1 MLASNTGAVPVGA
14 HGTALSPL
22 RPVGKAEFAGVLMD
36 VQAIG
41 PVIDTGARIVVVR
54 STPYALD
61 VEQINE

>member
-1 MLASNTGAVPVGA
+1 
-14 HGTALSPL
+14 
-22 RPVGKAEFAGVLMD
+22 MD

-41 PVIDTGARIVVVR
+41 PIIPSGARIVVVR

>member
-1 MLASNTGAVPVGA
+1 
-14 HGTALSPL
+14 
-22 RPVGKAEFAGVLMD
+22 MD

-41 PVIDTGARIVVVR
+41 PIIASGARIVVVR